1 MQVLCD
7 IKDGRLFSSSRINR
21 VGGFLV
27 VVGFFVGLV
36 FFNYFI
42 FGEKIGMLL

>member
-27 VVGFFVGLV
+27 VVFFVGLV